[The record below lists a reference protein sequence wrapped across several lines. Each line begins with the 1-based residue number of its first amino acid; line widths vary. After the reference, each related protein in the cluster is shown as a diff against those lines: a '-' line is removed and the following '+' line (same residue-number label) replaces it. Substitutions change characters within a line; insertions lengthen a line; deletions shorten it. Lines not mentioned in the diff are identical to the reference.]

1 MNPSIQ
7 AKLCSII
14 VLELGSIFTHWRVK
28 VHWIHISQACT
39 HFNSITQHPTS
50 QVFSRQIHGQA
61 PVATNSSEISEY
73 NRVVKNTEGRRK
85 KAAASTCSWPE
96 SCSCFFCAQSVLH
109 QKMRWCH
116 CCEWRVSSLW
126 RGVTNQG
133 SELYHSALTFLFPPH
148 EHITRTSEKLLVK
161 KTVICWAPDL
171 GFSQLPTLY
180 GFSSLG
186 ICGCQKVRGC
196 SVFYSLALKK
206 GKQKMISG
214 YTLV

>member
-126 RGVTNQG
+126 RGVTNQE
-133 SELYHSALTFLFPPH
+133 SELYHSALTFLFSPH

-171 GFSQLPTLY
+171 GFSQFAHLIWL
-180 GFSSLG
+180 L
-186 ICGCQKVRGC
+186 
-196 SVFYSLALKK
+196 LAGDLWVSKSEGLLCFLFTGSEK
-206 GKQKMISG
+206 RETKND
-214 YTLV
+214 